1 MHIRAL
7 PRTITELS
15 VLGTIMLKKIV
26 VTASI
31 SGMEFD
37 FEIIKLNA
45 TVLKENKKTIIEN
58 FTST

>member
-1 MHIRAL
+1 
-7 PRTITELS
+7 
-15 VLGTIMLKKIV
+15 MLKKIV

-58 FTST
+58 FTSTL